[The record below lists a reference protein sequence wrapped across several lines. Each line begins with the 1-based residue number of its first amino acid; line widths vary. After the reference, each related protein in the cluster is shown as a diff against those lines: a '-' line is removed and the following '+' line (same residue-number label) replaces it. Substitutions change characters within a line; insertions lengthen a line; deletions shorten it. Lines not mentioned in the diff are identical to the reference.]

1 MSSIGFARYR
11 IAQCTSLLEIYLSI
25 VAECAKTLEV
35 PNWLWS
41 SRKEQREKKKISE
54 AGLLRAVRKL
64 RLMKGN

>member
-41 SRKEQREKKKISE
+41 SRKEQKGKKKVSE

>member
-25 VAECAKTLEV
+25 VAEGAKTLEV